1 MKKEASKKSKLW
13 LWLVI
18 GAVVLVAAGVAAFL
32 LLPGLGSKD
41 AGANDGRAELYWN
54 IDRVTY
60 TENSES
66 GLSTR
71 EPGEDGVYHVR
82 FAIDGEVV
90 ELPVA
95 DKRLINYID
104 TLDAMGLELD
114 QDGAVVDVIDPKELA
129 KEVTKNAYVKSAT
142 DKMITA
148 NSSVAMNGM
157 TIKVELSELTEI
169 YDVTPGAEHPGKII
183 TTSELAA
190 MDTLT
195 VYATEEGQVTHV
207 YVTSHSRQSKVYWR
221 ADQNY
226 NSTEKATARIPDEN
240 GAYTIPFFCDGEV
253 VELKTKDKAIATKI
267 DSVSRWKC
275 HFGFAFDEEGYI
287 TEQFV
292 SALGIQAV
300 IVADC
305 WDIVDIQGDQYTIQR
320 LTTND
325 GSVWNGTIPA
335 DCVIYEAGIK
345 AKQEGEGGRKI
356 DSLQLGDRVTVW
368 TDTEGKVILV
378 YVAERI
384 VDSPAYWIPTRK
396 YKTADKS
403 TTRTVNAN
411 GYYEIELL
419 KEGTYEKQIYYVKDK
434 ATMDYIDSQTS
445 KVVGL
450 KVQPGNIIE
459 FAYSSEAL
467 TGYTVATRGG
477 VVTAVTGGVFTKMT
491 YGKRGT
497 ESNMVLASGARIYNV
512 SAYGQYGETTTIL
525 PGDHVYGMRQP
536 TGEIILAYITK
547 RTTGGSHLYWH
558 LDRMYDSTKK
568 VSTRQPDENGWYY
581 LLFAYQ
587 GKQVTLR
594 TRDKALV
601 EKLDAQSIGAAG
613 LEVSGDVITNVYDAT
628 YPYGGSKVASGYRY
642 RYKTDEGLYHC
653 VYNTDPNKTAEFKM
667 AEDCVIYNVSP
678 VFSSHQGERIYSI
691 PYNAMLTVF
700 CDIYGEAKV
709 VYVRQQDVDNMYWK
723 TETLYDSSNKVTKR
737 IPDADGYYWY
747 DLAVNGEVKTF
758 KTKDQKI
765 ANSMD
770 SYYGA
775 FGLSVKDDEI
785 KGFVSTSYVKGVKGN
800 GVNGYC
806 VTAINGNKVT
816 VTYNKPGSSFGKT
829 QTFSLTSNVKIY
841 DVTPDSPNF
850 GAVTELKVGDTIRTY
865 VARDSEA
872 HCYVYV
878 MARSTRAGGETG
890 WCEVCQK
897 EVTWNPVMNSTAI
910 SAADGHW
917 YVTQDM
923 TVYVQS
929 SFVSTSKDYTVC
941 LDLNGKTI
949 TRSENGRNFR
959 VAEGETLNIMDSV
972 GGGKIV
978 SGGGV
983 GYTGGMFLMSTGGT
997 VNVYGGTL
1005 EFVQGEYKNGNG
1017 GIANMSGKGTTFNLY
1032 DGVVTGGTVYAKNG
1046 DPGYGGNFNLTSGAT
1061 LNMYGGEISNGTV
1074 YGMLYASEKNGT
1086 TTYKAVYAY
1095 GGNISLSESSHVN
1108 IMGGVVKDGH
1118 AVRETFE
1125 YVENGETKSL
1135 TNMSYGGNI
1144 HKISTNKLDGR
1155 LFIENA
1161 TVSGGVAHRGGNIN
1175 VTNGT
1180 AGRIELKNA
1189 TIIDGDS
1196 SQFGGN
1202 IMSAGGNWI
1211 VTDSKIM
1218 NGTTVSNGGNICSQ
1232 GGEYVVTGSTISGGV
1247 AGTNG
1252 GNVYLYKNKTDPNT
1266 FTVGKGTVVEN
1277 GVTNT
1282 SHGGNFYVKNKN
1294 YVELDGKVIAVA
1306 DDTEKAGIPLLPTLI
1321 LDGGEIKGGTC
1332 ASGTYGGNIYCAGNM
1347 DLNSGLVSG
1356 GKAGT
1361 SDYDIYIPGER
1372 EGVVNVGSVQ
1382 VDGRFRI
1389 NGPKE
1394 LYLFGAPKLADLTFA
1409 KDIKAVVGELTEGAD
1424 IKVTTTSGS
1433 PVFTTSFEDAQA
1445 YVDAGYFTGKKVG
1458 TVVTVTAES
1467 ELSLEAGALPTKEI
1481 YCNHCNQMVEF
1492 TAWTAESG
1500 EYMKENAHYYL
1511 MEDHTIS
1518 ANYRIGTSSSN
1529 TAADAVDV
1537 VVDLNGFNITSTGP
1551 AFYVYPY
1558 STLSMQDSV
1567 GTGVVTGAGVI
1578 RKEKPGEGGVFY
1590 SEKGNLNFYSG
1601 TYTLADT
1608 DKVSNGGVIRNGG
1621 TTKIFGGI
1629 FNGNTING
1637 MGSAIYTTSKLVV
1650 TGGTINGETYVKG
1663 SCEISGAPVIEEL
1676 EIQTGV
1682 TITVGEMLSGA
1693 DITVVAEG
1701 VFSKAN
1707 TNAQAYVDAGYFV
1720 SGTTEAITVNALNE
1734 MAIGEVF
1741 VEGQMDYPCPHCNGA
1756 VVTWIPYDANSAEG
1770 TLVGNNTHYYIPDG
1784 GYAQTYGQVSIQGK
1798 VVLDLHGQ
1806 TLTGKDDKR
1815 LWRIEGE
1822 FNILDTVGGGQA
1834 VADGLPG
1841 GGGALAMTRANP
1853 TTGEKAVINLYS
1865 GTLTMTEDCGIG
1877 SNGGILSLAGGT
1889 VMNMY
1894 GGEIKGGKATN
1905 VHAQNVYIGEGALNM
1920 QGGFIDGG
1928 VALSKDG
1935 ALTLSGTAK
1944 IAATNGGLW
1953 IEEGALIQLS
1963 AMEDAAEIYVSADS
1977 TIYITDV
1984 LSNADEYLDNI
1995 KPADSAWQLVNQGGK
2010 LLLTNG
2016 EIPFDPNTVYQQA
2029 ADMDFTTT
2037 DPDGKVTA
2045 ECPVCREE
2053 VEWNVLPAN
2062 PNTTSITSVESGH
2075 YYLSDSIDYTQNK
2088 GLYNFTKKQVC
2099 INLNGQNMVST
2110 ARAFYTENASS
2121 VLNMMGEGTVSGV
2134 GYMGTGS
2141 NAGKGF
2147 GTFDL
2152 TTNANFY
2159 GGTYIS
2165 TGAGPAIGNRKT
2177 SAGEALVSIYAGTTV
2192 INENPEG
2199 CAMHVMG
2206 NGSVAINGGTV
2217 TGNVIDNASKGITVS
2232 GAPVINALDLTNGE
2246 TIVVGQ
2252 LTEGAAITV
2261 LANGVFTSEVADPAA
2276 AIGYFSTEE
2285 GKRIAIDGTN
2295 LSVVDDTPLVCRHCG
2310 KTESELAEAGTP
2322 WTPWTAAYG
2331 SGTKGTI
2338 ASGHYYLTESVT
2350 DMNGYYY
2357 IGSSADDDTNGLSVD
2372 VVLDMRGFSLQSK
2385 TRVFYGYT
2393 NNHLT
2398 IMDSVGGSIIQG
2410 GLATSAGGTVFFG
2423 DGGGNASLSLYGI
2436 TIRDGA
2442 TATREKNGGVLF
2454 LSGNTGLVLEDCNLT
2469 GGNAL
2474 NGGAIAISS
2483 GVVVIK
2489 DSCVTGGTVT
2499 EKGGAIY
2506 MSGAGK
2512 LVLENAQVTGGT
2524 AATGNCIYIPSK
2536 GSVELTDSEAEEI
2549 LLNATDATGI
2559 FSGASVVGK
2568 LDLTSG
2574 ALVDLNGL
2582 TTGAAIT
2589 VVADGVFTTDLTDAE
2604 TIKGYITSGVS
2615 DKGVV
2620 VEGTALAIKEETTEP
2635 EPEEELAGNL
2645 VYEKAVAMDFSAGGT
2660 VTALC
2665 PACGVN
2671 HDWAPLPAPTSSSTD
2686 PTPAGAYYVA
2696 EDMEVTKFW
2705 YFKSGNIC
2713 INLNGKNI
2721 TNNNDRVFYVEGAT
2735 TVANFMGDGV
2745 VTGTGKYNAA
2755 NTNYVGSALDVCTA
2769 VNLYGGSWKS
2779 TNESPILTNRGSKA
2793 YSVVSIYRGT
2803 QIVREEEDA
2812 KGLNVY
2818 IADSGT
2824 VNLYDGTISGGTAIE
2839 HAALTVGKCG
2849 GNVLLKAN
2857 LKDLAYTATFNM
2869 EGGEVEY
2876 GEAEAKGENIAA
2888 IGNDGKNPAAVIN
2901 INGGK
2906 VLGGSV
2912 CALGANASVNVSGD
2926 PFVDYLDMIDTNLL
2940 NVGELEDGAYIYVD
2954 VDKDVPFTT
2963 PIAANAETYATYF
2976 DASGEYQSVVAK
2988 DNVLVLTD
2996 VCYHCGKPM
3005 SDITWT
3011 DMANIDT
3018 SYKFIASGHY
3028 RLTEDITCAKG
3039 NAFTFDEATATTG
3052 LDVVLDTR
3060 GFNINSKGGRC
3071 FYVNKYQTLTVFDSV
3086 GGSVA
3091 TSESTNAALG
3101 GSGVFAT
3108 TGSQVT
3114 IYDLTINGSANAFG
3128 KGNALSLYA
3137 DTSVVSLYGVTLNG
3151 NPNNETNITG
3161 GTIYNNGTLYMEQ
3174 CTVNDSNLPNGLGS
3188 CIYSDGDFHAI
3199 HSSMNGDVY
3208 VNSGAFKVEGAIE
3221 ISELQI
3227 ASGILVEFNNLISA
3241 DITVDAT
3248 GAFTAARGAYQTYMD
3263 EGYIKAVAGK
3273 TLKVEDNVLIME

>member
-157 TIKVELSELTEI
+157 TIKVELNELTEI

-226 NSTEKATARIPDEN
+226 NSTEKSTARVPDEN

-253 VELKTKDKAIATKI
+253 VELKTKDKTIATKI

-497 ESNMVLASGARIYNV
+497 ESNMVLAPGARIYNV

-613 LEVSGDVITNVYDAT
+613 LVVSGDVITNVYDAT
-628 YPYGGSKVASGYRY
+628 YPYGGNKVASGYRY

-678 VFSSHQGERIYSI
+678 IFSSHQGERIYSI

-709 VYVRQQDVDNMYWK
+709 VYVRQQDVDDMYWK
-723 TETLYDSSNKVTKR
+723 TETLYDSSKKVTKR

-775 FGLSVKDDEI
+775 FGLSVKGDEI

-850 GAVTELKVGDTIRTY
+850 GAATELKVGDTIRTY

-897 EVTWNPVMNSTAI
+897 NVTWNPVLGSI
-910 SAADGHW
+910 SITGATGHW

-923 TVYVQS
+923 TQYVQYT
-929 SFVSTSKDYTVC
+929 FATNSKDPSKNYTIC
-941 LDLNGKTI
+941 LDLNGHTL
-949 TRSENGRNFR
+949 TRSDNGRSFR
-959 VAEGETLNIMDSV
+959 VAYNETLNIMDSV

-978 SGGGV
+978 SGGGNN
-983 GYTGGMFLMSTGGT
+983 YNGGLIMMSSAGV
-997 VNVYGGTL
+997 VNMYGGTL
-1005 EFVQGEYKNGNG
+1005 EVVESEYKSGYGGNVY
-1017 GIANMSGKGTTFNLY
+1017 MSGAGTTFNLY
-1032 DGVVTGGTVYAKNG
+1032 NGVVTGGISYAENKSE
-1046 DPGYGGNFNLTSGAT
+1046 PGYGGNFYIVSGAT
-1061 LNMYGGEISNGTV
+1061 LNMYDGEISNGRA
-1074 YGMLYASEKNGT
+1074 YGIYDTATNT
-1086 TTYKAVYAY
+1086 AVAAY
-1095 GGNISLSESSHVN
+1095 GGNIYMSESSMVN
-1108 IMGGVVKDGH
+1108 IYGGVVKDGE

-1125 YVENGETKSL
+1125 YTVNGETK
-1135 TNMSYGGNI
+1135 TAANMSYGGNI
-1144 HKISTNKLDGR
+1144 YKVNTNKLNGR
-1155 LFIENA
+1155 LLIDGG
-1161 TVSGGVAHRGGNIN
+1161 TVTGGKAHRGGNIN
-1175 VTNGT
+1175 AYASGGGKMGIV
-1180 AGRIELKNA
+1180 ELRNA
-1189 TIIDGDS
+1189 TISDGYAT
-1196 SQFGGN
+1196 QFGGN
-1202 IMSAGGNWI
+1202 IMSNCANWTIVNSTITGGI
-1211 VTDSKIM
+1211 SDA
-1218 NGTTVSNGGNICSQ
+1218 NGGNIYSQ
-1232 GGEYVVTGSTISGGV
+1232 GGVYTVEGSTISDGH
-1247 AGTNG
+1247 ANG
-1252 GNVYLYKNKTDPNT
+1252 GGNIYLYKNKYDDNI
-1266 FTVGKGTVVEN
+1266 FTIKDGTVVEN
-1277 GVTNT
+1277 GVSTA
-1282 SHGGNFYVKNKN
+1282 HGGNIYIKSKN
-1294 YVELDGKVIAVA
+1294 YVDLNGKIVEPKEDV
-1306 DDTEKAGIPLLPTLI
+1306 DKVGIPLLPTLNVE
-1321 LDGGEIKGGTC
+1321 GGKIIGGTC
-1332 ASGTYGGNIYCAGNM
+1332 AAGSYGGNIYCAGNM
-1347 DLNSGLVSG
+1347 NLTGGTISG
-1356 GKAGT
+1356 GKAG
-1361 SDYDIYIPGER
+1361 SDEYDIYVPGEFDATVNI
-1372 EGVVNVGSVQ
+1372 GSVNVAGK
-1382 VDGRFRI
+1382 FRL
-1389 NGPKE
+1389 NGGKE
-1394 LYLFGAPKLADLTFA
+1394 VYIYDAPVLGQLNFA
-1409 KDIKAVVGELTEGAD
+1409 KNIKAVIGEIKTGAD
-1424 IKVTTTSGS
+1424 IKVITTSGS
-1433 PVFTTSFEDAQA
+1433 PVFTTSFEDAQD
-1445 YVDAGYFTGKKVG
+1445 YVDAGYFSGYKLG
-1458 TVVTVTAES
+1458 DVVTVTAEG
-1467 ELSLEAGALPTKEI
+1467 ELSLEAAPLPTKEI
-1481 YCNHCNQMVEF
+1481 FCNHCNQMVEF

-1500 EYMKENAHYYL
+1500 EYMKEDAHYYL
-1511 MEDHTIS
+1511 LEDHTIS

-1590 SEKGNLNFYSG
+1590 VEKGNLNFYSG

-1720 SGTTEAITVNALNE
+1720 SGTTEAITVNVLNE
-1734 MAIGEVF
+1734 MAIGEVI

-1806 TLTGKDDKR
+1806 TLTGKDAKR

-1865 GTLTMTEDCGIG
+1865 GTLTMTEDCGVG

-1905 VHAQNVYIGEGALNM
+1905 VNAQNVYIGDGALNM

-1953 IEEGALIQLS
+1953 IQEGALIQLS
-1963 AMEDAAEIYVSADS
+1963 AMEDAAEIYVSADN

-2062 PNTTSITSVESGH
+2062 PNTTSITSLESGH
-2075 YYLSDSIDYTQNK
+2075 YYLSDSVDYTQNK

-2110 ARAFYTENASS
+2110 ARAFYTENSSS

-2141 NAGKGF
+2141 NAGKGY

-2385 TRVFYGYT
+2385 SRVFYGYT

-2398 IMDSVGGSIIQG
+2398 IMDSVGGSSIQG

-2454 LSGNTGLVLEDCNLT
+2454 ISGNTGLVLEDCNLT

-2489 DSCVTGGTVT
+2489 DSSVTGGTVT

-2512 LVLENAQVTGGT
+2512 LVLENSQVTGGT
-2524 AATGNCIYIPSK
+2524 ATTGNCIYIPSK

-2696 EDMEVTKFW
+2696 EDMDVTKFW

-2769 VNLYGGSWKS
+2769 VNLYGGTWKS
-2779 TNESPILTNRGSKA
+2779 TNEYPILSNRGSKD

-2818 IADSGT
+2818 IADNGT

-2849 GNVLLKAN
+2849 GNVLLRAN

-2876 GEAEAKGENIAA
+2876 GVAEAKGGSIAA

-2940 NVGELEDGAYIYVD
+2940 NVGELEDGACIFVD
-2954 VDKDVPFTT
+2954 ANKGVAFTT
-2963 PIAANAETYATYF
+2963 PIAENAETYATYF
-2976 DASGEYQSVVAK
+2976 EYYGKYEGIVVK
-2988 DNVLVLTD
+2988 DNALMVAD
-2996 VCYHCGKPM
+2996 ICIHCGKAV
-3005 SDITWT
+3005 SEIVWT
-3011 DMANIDT
+3011 DVAST
-3018 SYKFIASGHY
+3018 GSAHKFTESGHY
-3028 RLTEDITCAKG
+3028 RLTEDIVCNSG
-3039 NAFTFDEATATTG
+3039 NAFTFADATVTTG
-3052 LDVVLDTR
+3052 LEVVLDTC
-3060 GFNINSKGGRC
+3060 GFDITSNGGRC
-3071 FYVNKYQTLTVFDSV
+3071 FYVAKYNNLTVYDSV
-3086 GGSVA
+3086 GGSEA
-3091 TSESTNAALG
+3091 ISYADNTGLG
-3101 GSGVFAT
+3101 GSGLVAYAGAKAT
-3108 TGSQVT
+3108 V
-3114 IYDLTINGSANAFG
+3114 YDLTITGSEKAFG
-3128 KGNALSLYA
+3128 RGNAVSVYSDSTVVELYN
-3137 DTSVVSLYGVTLNG
+3137 VTLNG
-3151 NPNNETNITG
+3151 NPNNETTNNG

-3188 CIYSDGDFHAI
+3188 CIYNDGDFHAI

-3208 VNSGAFKVEGAIE
+3208 VNSGTFKVEGAIE

-3227 ASGILVEFNNLISA
+3227 VPGILAEFYNLISA